1 MAVNAFKMNKAPGP
15 DEFRAECLQAMD
27 DLTVNYIIK
36 LYGAS
41 IALEYVPTKWR
52 EVTVIFNPKPG
63 ESDYTDKRAFHP
75 ISLMSVL
82 FKRLEIS
89 SSGTLK
95 RLTLLTDQCTSHNT
109 AFAKENLQ
117 TKR

>member
-1 MAVNAFKMNKAPGP
+1 
-15 DEFRAECLQAMD
+15 MD

-41 IALEYVPTKWR
+41 IALGYVWVKWR
-52 EVTVIFNPKPG
+52 EVTVIFIPKPG
-63 ESDYTDKRAFHP
+63 KSDYTDKRAFLP

-82 FKRLEIS
+82 LRHWRDS

-95 RLTLLTDQCTSHNT
+95 RLT
-109 AFAKENLQ
+109 
-117 TKR
+117 